1 MCVEIFTICLHT
13 CLWRSDYLDTAV
25 LFCIHMFMGFVFMNC
40 VQTLL
45 PGGMSYD
52 AIGEKWHT
60 LIEFCGSI
68 EELTGPRISVGR
80 VVPVWVF
87 WKRD

>member
-1 MCVEIFTICLHT
+1 
-13 CLWRSDYLDTAV
+13 
-25 LFCIHMFMGFVFMNC
+25 MFMGFVFMNC

-68 EELTGPRISVGR
+68 EEMTGLRIFVARMVPILGSSEEGLAMG
-80 VVPVWVF
+80 VVSHMYHACD
-87 WKRD
+87 RYRN